1 MTRNVV
7 LFVAF
12 VLLLFGTHDVFA
24 QKATEIYIPYG
35 KSPGLSGKYTLTGTI
50 EAVDVQGQVI
60 TIKEA
65 DKSYTIRCDSDSKIW
80 LDRSLLK
87 QVNKVATL
95 LEVQKGLM
103 AEVKFRDND
112 RQKTVE
118 WIKVQLSPEPE
129 SP

>member
-7 LFVAF
+7 LFSAF

-50 EAVDVQGQVI
+50 EAVDAQGQVI
-60 TIKEA
+60 TMKGA
-65 DKSYTIRCDSDSKIW
+65 DKNYALRFDSDSKIW
-80 LDRSLLK
+80 LDRSQTK
-87 QVNKVATL
+87 QSNKVAAL
-95 LEVQKGLM
+95 SELQMGLR

-118 WIKVQLSPEPE
+118 WIKVQLIQ
-129 SP
+129 